1 MLYSLRLLLFIFA
14 TMFLIT
20 GCSSTKETV
29 STPEQ
34 LESDE
39 EYPFDFL
46 KSNSLSK
53 VLDRAAEENK
63 LVFVDIYTS
72 WCLPCKM
79 MDEDVFSHEG
89 TAEIINADFVSYK
102 VNAEKANG
110 PDIAT
115 MFQVRSYPTLLF
127 LDAKGNILERKE
139 GVAYHSELLRLAAS
153 AKSKYAAISDAG
165 L

>member
-1 MLYSLRLLLFIFA
+1 MLNSLRLVFFLFVA
-14 TMFLIT
+14 VMVVT

-29 STPEQ
+29 NGPQQ
-34 LESDE
+34 LETDA

-46 KSNSLSK
+46 KSSSLSK
-53 VLDRAAEENK
+53 VLDRAAEEDK

-89 TAEIINADFVSYK
+89 TADIINADFVSYK

-110 PDIAT
+110 PDLAT
-115 MFQVRSYPTLLF
+115 QYQVRSYPTLLF
-127 LDAKGNILERKE
+127 LDSKGNILERKE
-139 GVAYHSELLRLAAS
+139 GVAYHTELLRLAAS
-153 AKSKYAAISDAG
+153 AKSKYSAYSDAG
-165 L
+165 N